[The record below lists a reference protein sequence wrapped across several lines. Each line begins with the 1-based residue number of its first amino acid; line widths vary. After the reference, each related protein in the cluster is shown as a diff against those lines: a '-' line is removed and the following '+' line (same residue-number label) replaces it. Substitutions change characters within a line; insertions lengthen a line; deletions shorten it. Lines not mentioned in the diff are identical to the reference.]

1 VREDTRDVVVT
12 LAAQLRCVALLLLI
26 AHRGRIPASYREL
39 IEAVCKTS
47 DELATRSVEF
57 IDEVTR

>member
-1 VREDTRDVVVT
+1 MSEDTRDVVVT
-12 LAAQLRCVALLLLI
+12 LAAQLRCVVMLLRQ
-26 AHRGRIPASYREL
+26 ATRDRHPASYREQ

-57 IDEVTR
+57 IDEVSA